1 MLVTFYVH
9 WYIKYTKTLNKSS
22 RYIYTFTYVYEEILT
37 NFQRFYGIPAAS
49 TVRRKYISVPYIC
62 SLLHMKL

>member
-9 WYIKYTKTLNKSS
+9 WYIKYTKTLNEL
-22 RYIYTFTYVYEEILT
+22 YIYIFTYVYEEILT

-49 TVRRKYISVPYIC
+49 SVRRTYISVSYIC